1 MNSGI
6 TPDYLDAVLA
16 HVAASPSQ
24 DYEALVQELRATF
37 PGRHISV
44 CGGDDVSPRL
54 APAAGNPVCEIYYV
68 ATGEHCL
75 SLTNDLAAATGIVVA
90 LRDDED

>member
-6 TPDYLDAVLA
+6 TPDYLEAVLA
-16 HVAASPSQ
+16 HVAARPSLA
-24 DYEALVQELRATF
+24 YEALVQDLRTTF
-37 PGRHISV
+37 PGHHISM

-54 APAAGNPVCEIYYV
+54 SPAAENGSCEIYYV

-75 SLTNDLAAATGIVVA
+75 SLTNDVAAATGIVVA

>member
-1 MNSGI
+1 MNTGI

-16 HVAASPSQ
+16 HVAANPSQ
-24 DYEALVQELRATF
+24 AYEALVQDLRTTF

-54 APAAGNPVCEIYYV
+54 APAAGNAVCEIYYV
-68 ATGEHCL
+68 ATGDHCL

>member
-6 TPDYLDAVLA
+6 TPDYLDAILA
-16 HVAASPSQ
+16 HVAASPLQ
-24 DYEALVQELRATF
+24 AYEALVQDLRTTF
-37 PGRHISV
+37 PGHHISV

-54 APAAGNPVCEIYYV
+54 TPAAGNTVCDIYYV